1 MLVFTEARNGREP
14 SFHVRAADNESF
26 FRAEARV
33 FDSDDSFSSF
43 KQQQMN
49 MNQRPEKTSG
59 TGKVS

>member
-1 MLVFTEARNGREP
+1 MLVFTEARNGSEP

-33 FDSDDSFSSF
+33 FDSSF

>member
-33 FDSDDSFSSF
+33 FDSSF